1 MEVALII
8 VLFLSN
14 ALALD
19 CLYNKHIKTTG
30 ALLILNLCLT
40 VAVAYQF
47 KQMQKI
53 GYILLACIGLIV
65 LVLGVKFYLNK
76 RKESAMMVD
85 HDRLIENE
93 DED

>member
-19 CLYNKHIKTTG
+19 CLYNQRIKTTG

-40 VAVAYQF
+40 VALAYQF
-47 KQMQKI
+47 NQMQKI
-53 GYILLACIGLIV
+53 GYILLACAGLII
-65 LVLGVKFYLNK
+65 LFFGVKFYLK
-76 RKESAMMVD
+76 RKRESDMIIDNNHM
-85 HDRLIENE
+85 IENE
-93 DED
+93 EEE